1 MKKITSKRRKRDA
14 WIAYLHRTSNSRSH
28 KRNRRRKIINDE
40 FLQLN
45 AWIQQ
50 KSQEGLNITVRGTK
64 VMLTLPETMNFSNH
78 YELTTLYLTAIRKL
92 AEKKRKSKDVFKLAA
107 VYFDDL
113 VELSTS
119 AALVLTAEISKWDDS
134 VRSKLAFD
142 LNRWNPQIARQLYDL
157 GYFDLFKNNPFK
169 GLGKDIN
176 YFYDVKLVPYIKGKC
191 GDSNKARI
199 LKKGIR
205 EIVGEDVNKW
215 TFLHSGLTEAVT
227 NVTHHAY
234 PDEGKF
240 SRRDKNWYLSG
251 SFDEKQKVLK
261 IVFYDQGIGIPKS
274 LPASKVWEKALV
286 ILSKIPI
293 IDRKKDEV
301 LLKAAVEM
309 DRTST
314 GTNDRGKGLQDLLE
328 FVKQRDNGYL
338 SIISHKGLYK
348 YSMKR
353 GREKVKSVSFE
364 RSLLGTLIIWNVVL
378 EQ

>member
-1 MKKITSKRRKRDA
+1 M
-14 WIAYLHRTSNSRSH
+14 
-28 KRNRRRKIINDE
+28 
-40 FLQLN
+40 
-45 AWIQQ
+45 
-50 KSQEGLNITVRGTK
+50 
-64 VMLTLPETMNFSNH
+64 
-78 YELTTLYLTAIRKL
+78 
-92 AEKKRKSKDVFKLAA
+92 
-107 VYFDDL
+107 
-113 VELSTS
+113 
-119 AALVLTAEISKWDDS
+119 
-134 VRSKLAFD
+134 
-142 LNRWNPQIARQLYDL
+142 
-157 GYFDLFKNNPFK
+157 
-169 GLGKDIN
+169 
-176 YFYDVKLVPYIKGKC
+176 
-191 GDSNKARI
+191 
-199 LKKGIR
+199 
-205 EIVGEDVNKW
+205 
-215 TFLHSGLTEAVT
+215 HSGLTEAVT